1 MLGSGG
7 GKNGG
12 GGGGGGDGAGTT
24 TTGTSD
30 GGGED
35 GAGDGDGDGGAEAN
49 PLYEWAR
56 LTCERLE
63 ECCAASGVCD
73 GPYGW
78 GEEVS
83 TMEQCVEFALGF
95 GIVLDGDEYVPACPG
110 PDYDAYLDCIENLEC
125 GESSTTECDYPN
137 AFVPC

>member
-7 GKNGG
+7 GKKGG
-12 GGGGGGDGAGTT
+12 GGSGAGGGDGAGTT
-24 TTGTSD
+24 STDTAG

-35 GAGDGDGDGGAEAN
+35 GGAGDGGAEAH
-49 PLYEWAR
+49 PLYDWAR

-63 ECCAASGVCD
+63 ECCAASGACS

-78 GEEVS
+78 GEDIT
-83 TMEQCVEFALGF
+83 TMDACVDYALGF
-95 GIVLDGDEYVPACPG
+95 GIILDGDEYVPACPG
-110 PDYDAYLDCIENLEC
+110 PDYDAYLSCIENLEC
-125 GESSTTECDYPN
+125 GESSTTECSYPD

>member
-7 GKNGG
+7 GKSGGG

-24 TTGTSD
+24 SSD
-30 GGGED
+30 TAGGGGED
-35 GAGDGDGDGGAEAN
+35 GGEDGGGGAETQ
-49 PLYEWAR
+49 PLYDWAR

-63 ECCAASGVCD
+63 ECCAASGTCN

-78 GEEVS
+78 GEDIT
-83 TMEQCVEFALGF
+83 TMEECIDYALGF
-95 GIVLDGDEYVPACPG
+95 GIILDGDDYVPACPG
-110 PDYDAYLDCIENLEC
+110 PDYDAYLTCIENLEC
-125 GESSTTECDYPN
+125 GQSSTTECDYPN